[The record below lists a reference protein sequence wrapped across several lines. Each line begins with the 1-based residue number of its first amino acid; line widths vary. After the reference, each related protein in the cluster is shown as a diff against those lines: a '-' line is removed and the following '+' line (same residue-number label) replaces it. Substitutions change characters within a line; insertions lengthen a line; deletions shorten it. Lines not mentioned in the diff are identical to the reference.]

1 MSSSHGPPCAACKH
15 MKRKCIP
22 ECLFAPYFP
31 PENLQRFEQVHKVF
45 GSNNVMKI
53 LRELNPS
60 QREDAV
66 KSLVYQAEARL
77 RDPVNGCMGFISELQ
92 DRLNQIKTNINSTM
106 EEISTYLG
114 PQAMKTLEAM
124 VENPSLVPPI
134 GMVIPNQH
142 QVGNFSSSKANG
154 NINMEA
160 SPSVFMGKSHD
171 KLVNQDDKQQPLLE
185 AQQLDTVGKLA
196 SGGGGGGGSD
206 VQDVNLGTINDVS
219 THQIQHQKGETHT
232 LDSHSPHHPKDAQA

>member
-1 MSSSHGPPCAACKH
+1 MSSSNGPPCAACKH
-15 MKRKCIP
+15 MKRKCTP

-31 PENLQRFEQVHKVF
+31 PEHLQRFEQVHKVF

-77 RDPVNGCMGFISELQ
+77 RDPVNGCMGFISEMQ
-92 DRLNQIKTNINSTM
+92 DRLKQIKSNINNTM

-124 VENPSLVPPI
+124 VENPSSVPPI
-134 GMVIPNQH
+134 GLVIPNQNLA
-142 QVGNFSSSKANG
+142 GNFSSSKVNG

-160 SPSVFMGKSHD
+160 SPSVVMAKSHD
-171 KLVNQDDKQQPLLE
+171 NG
-185 AQQLDTVGKLA
+185 T
-196 SGGGGGGGSD
+196 GGGSD
-206 VQDVNLGTINDVS
+206 VQDVNLGTISNDGS
-219 THQIQHQKGETHT
+219 HQIQHQKGETHT
-232 LDSHSPHHPKDAQA
+232 QDPLSPHNTKEAQT